1 MKHHEH
7 HDLDRHYGYVTL
19 LLPTTLHEWF
29 LQALED
35 SRIKAETGYEDYIS
49 QLFIEALR
57 HRDPGIKTPGRL
69 LYEGERFDTET

>member
-7 HDLDRHYGYVTL
+7 HDLGRYYDYVTL
-19 LLPTTLHEWF
+19 LLPTALHDWF

-35 SRIKAETGYEDYIS
+35 GLVKAETGYEDYIS
-49 QLFIEALR
+49 QLFIKALR

-69 LYEGERFDTET
+69 LYEGEPFDTGK